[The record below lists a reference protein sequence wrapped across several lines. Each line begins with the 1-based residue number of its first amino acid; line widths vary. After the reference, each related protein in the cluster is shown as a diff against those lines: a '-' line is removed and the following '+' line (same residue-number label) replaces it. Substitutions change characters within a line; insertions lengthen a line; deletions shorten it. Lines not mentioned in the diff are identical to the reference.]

1 MNPLRNFTLVWVLMV
16 LMVGCQSMGAPA
28 PETNKERL
36 AFLELSF
43 GTMLDKA
50 LLYKKEGRF
59 TAAQKEDVSEAL
71 HDIDLSIEAAHIAV
85 TALDDGAFDTSAQA
99 INTGMVLL
107 RKLLTEAESQ

>member
-1 MNPLRNFTLVWVLMV
+1 MQAHRNYIWILLVL
-16 LMVGCQSMGAPA
+16 LTGCQSMGAPA

-36 AFLELSF
+36 AFLELSY

-59 TAAQKEDVSEAL
+59 DAEQKAAVSDAL

-107 RKLLTEAESQ
+107 RKLLVEAEQ

>member
-1 MNPLRNFTLVWVLMV
+1 MKQLQQVFSIWLLLA

-36 AFLELSF
+36 AFLEFSF
-43 GTMLDKA
+43 ETLLEKA
-50 LLYKKEGRF
+50 ALYKEEGRF
-59 TAAQKEDVSEAL
+59 DANQKAAVSDAL
-71 HDIDLSIEAAHIAV
+71 HDIDLSIDTAQIAI